1 MLEFLALND
10 FFSPLYEKK
19 PILQGEFEDF
29 KRTFAT
35 YKANLNANAEQNE
48 DALVANALA
57 PFLQGL
63 QFKTS
68 IKAKQEGKSEVDL
81 ILLKNGE
88 ISVLVE
94 AKKPENS
101 KEFFS
106 PQNVNCKALAEC
118 ILYYLRQRN
127 ADGGGG
133 FNYENLGSKSPNS
146 SIKFIII
153 TNFYDFYIF
162 KAREFERLFATNKH
176 FITLYANF
184 TNPNSLFKG
193 NTDEFYKETSK
204 LLNSPEYL
212 KSISQDAHEKP
223 SLKGFHLN
231 LKPIL
236 AQDKADFKSL
246 KPIFKAFHKDFLL
259 DEFNPNDANSLNS
272 AFYEELLYI
281 LGLCEVKES
290 SKLLIKPS
298 SQSANTLYK
307 AILAKL
313 SQDKQDFE
321 RVMSFVVLWLNRIL
335 FLKLIEANLVRF
347 NDDESLKFLNPNK
360 VRNFKALSQ
369 LFFEILAKKPKDR
382 ANSTLDYLPYL
393 NSALFQ
399 KQAIEREILDISALD
414 DSATLPY
421 FAKTQIKDKNA
432 KKKAGSVP
440 LLVYIFE
447 FLDAF
452 DFGSDEKS
460 PELALQKELISSSVL
475 GLVFEKLNGYKEGSF
490 YTPSFITSY
499 MCRTSLEKVILSKFN
514 DKFKWQCE
522 DLKALRERIDR
533 DFSTKVQEFKAVL
546 NSIRICDPAVGSGH
560 FLVSALNEMIA
571 IYHALGL
578 AQRLNPCELAL
589 LSDELVITKPN
600 GEIYAYKKPKIKNDE
615 SHAIQKALFTLKKQI
630 IENNLFGVD
639 INENSCEITKLR
651 LWIELLKNSYYLQK
665 DDEGFDENLN
675 DEIHQMQTLP
685 NIDINIKCGN
695 SLISYFEL
703 NRSLTHY
710 PNIKE
715 RMQKYK
721 SVIKDYKEGFFDDK
735 MRIEK
740 EIKALKESFRTFCFK
755 DKFNKEIKAFTAKC
769 EAYSKKYGNF
779 LAKDDENLSLYI
791 AQSFS
796 FFDLD
801 ESKARLE
808 FSALKKEYES
818 IFNLES
824 KKPFEWRFE
833 FPEVLNENGEFMGF
847 DLVVGNPPYI
857 KEMDNKKLFE
867 NTKNLRTY
875 QGKMDIWYHFV
886 GKGFDLLKNQGILTF
901 IATNNWTT
909 NAGAKNLRN
918 VILKESQIL
927 NLVDFGS
934 YMVFDSASIQT
945 MIIEFKK
952 INSIPKSYTINY
964 FKIETKNPTD
974 KHREAILARQFCEG
988 NLYLTPT
995 ITPSKNIDKPLTFV
1009 NSQQD
1014 EVLNKILC
1022 KGKFQFKAD
1031 EITNGIHP
1039 HYDFINKRIN
1049 AEHNNKFINGEGI
1062 FGLSALEKENLNLN
1076 QIENHLIKPYF
1087 DTHNFARYYANPKN
1101 TLWLIYTDSKFKNP
1115 NSMDKYPN
1123 IKKHLDKFKNVVT
1136 SDNKPYGLHRAR
1148 DEKFFIGQPRI
1159 IALRKCVNRPLFSYV
1174 DFDCYVSATFYIIK
1188 TDRLNSKYLMGI
1200 LNSQLVAFWLKHKGK
1215 MQGNN
1220 YQIDKEP
1227 LLNIPIIEQNSTNQ
1241 NLVNEIINLVD
1252 KILALK
1258 AENSGADTNKLEK
1271 DIDNLIYKLYNLTP
1285 KEIEIIE
1292 KG

>member
-1 MLEFLALND
+1 MLKFLALND

-19 PILQGEFEDF
+19 PILQGEFKDF

-106 PQNVNCKALAEC
+106 LQNVNCKALAEC

-127 ADGGGG
+127 ADGGWG

-212 KSISQDAHEKP
+212 KSISQDSHEKP

-298 SQSANTLYK
+298 SQSANTLYN

-313 SQDKQDFE
+313 PQDKQDFE

-499 MCRTSLEKVILSKFN
+499 MCRVSLEKVILSKFN

-533 DFSTKVQEFKAVL
+533 DFSTKAQEFKAVL
-546 NSIRICDPAVGSGH
+546 NSVRICDPAVGSGH

-796 FFDLD
+796 FFDFD
-801 ESKARLE
+801 ENKARLE

-847 DLVVGNPPYI
+847 DLVVGNPPYVVKKKKDYPQYQWNGDLYTMFFELGFKLAKQNGYLNFITPRFWLVNASCEKMRKYFLNSVNLLSLVETNPFEQAKTENVITEIQICNKQQNFIKHSKEVDKIFSFVDNIDKKDFLVNFKCEIIFNVDKNLLALFDKICKDTILLKSIMQTKRGAEYGKKFI
-857 KEMDNKKLFE
+857 KEFNSGMKILLGEDMRAYNIEWNDTFVDISLKDIQRLLEFF
-867 NTKNLRTY
+867 NTKNLIY
-875 QGKMDIWYHFV
+875 
-886 GKGFDLLKNQGILTF
+886 
-901 IATNNWTT
+901 
-909 NAGAKNLRN
+909 LRR
-918 VILKESQIL
+918 
-927 NLVDFGS
+927 VDKRL
-934 YMVFDSASIQT
+934 SAS
-945 MIIEFKK
+945 MPNEMFA
-952 INSIPKSYTINY
+952 
-964 FKIETKNPTD
+964 FTKN
-974 KHREAILARQFCEG
+974 I
-988 NLYLTPT
+988 Y
-995 ITPSKNIDKPLTFV
+995 
-1009 NSQQD
+1009 
-1014 EVLNKILC
+1014 
-1022 KGKFQFKAD
+1022 
-1031 EITNGIHP
+1031 GIQI
-1039 HYDFINKRIN
+1039 INKKYN
-1049 AEHNNKFINGEGI
+1049 PKFIL
-1062 FGLSALEKENLNLN
+1062 GL
-1076 QIENHLIKPYF
+1076 
-1087 DTHNFARYYANPKN
+1087 
-1101 TLWLIYTDSKFKNP
+1101 
-1115 NSMDKYPN
+1115 
-1123 IKKHLDKFKNVVT
+1123 
-1136 SDNKPYGLHRAR
+1136 
-1148 DEKFFIGQPRI
+1148 
-1159 IALRKCVNRPLFSYV
+1159 
-1174 DFDCYVSATFYIIK
+1174 
-1188 TDRLNSKYLMGI
+1188 LNSK
-1200 LNSQLVAFWLKHKGK
+1200 
-1215 MQGNN
+1215 
-1220 YQIDKEP
+1220 
-1227 LLNIPIIEQNSTNQ
+1227 LLNFYYLKKFTTKKEDIFPEIQTYLYEQLPIPQINSTNQ
-1241 NLVNEIINLVD
+1241 SLVDEIINLVD
-1252 KILALK
+1252 KILGLK
-1258 AENSGADTNKLEK
+1258 AENSSADTSQLEK

>member
-1 MLEFLALND
+1 ML
-10 FFSPLYEKK
+10 
-19 PILQGEFEDF
+19 
-29 KRTFAT
+29 T
-35 YKANLNANAEQNE
+35 
-48 DALVANALA
+48 
-57 PFLQGL
+57 
-63 QFKTS
+63 
-68 IKAKQEGKSEVDL
+68 
-81 ILLKNGE
+81 
-88 ISVLVE
+88 
-94 AKKPENS
+94 
-101 KEFFS
+101 
-106 PQNVNCKALAEC
+106 
-118 ILYYLRQRN
+118 
-127 ADGGGG
+127 GGGG

-212 KSISQDAHEKP
+212 KSISQDSHEKP

-246 KPIFKAFHKDFLL
+246 KPVFKAFHKDFLL

-298 SQSANTLYK
+298 SQSANTLYN

-499 MCRTSLEKVILSKFN
+499 MCRASLEKVVLSKFN

-533 DFSTKVQEFKAVL
+533 DFSTKAQEFKAVL

-571 IYHALGL
+571 IYHTLGL

-665 DDEGFDENLN
+665 DDDGFDENLN

-796 FFDLD
+796 FFDFD

-857 KEMDNKKLFE
+857 DYRKIDEQTKGVLAKNSVIYKDNKEGSIYVYFIERSKEILSKNGSMIFINPISYICQE
-867 NTKNLRTY
+867 AGFGLRNFIDKNLSLNLMLNVSNIKVFDDASTYTCINHFTHKNKEYKTLKFGIAKEKGDLLTINLREIEQCKIENLSLLLNPITTKIFKANYPKLKEFCEIFCGLSKAGFRTSVKFDKKETNRPFLEASDIFRY
-875 QGKMDIWYHFV
+875 KFKQGKF
-886 GKGFDLLKNQGILTF
+886 L
-901 IATNNWTT
+901 
-909 NAGAKNLRN
+909 
-918 VILKESQIL
+918 SQIS
-927 NLVDFGS
+927 F
-934 YMVFDSASIQT
+934 Y
-945 MIIEFKK
+945 
-952 INSIPKSYTINY
+952 Y
-964 FKIETKNPTD
+964 
-974 KHREAILARQFCEG
+974 
-988 NLYLTPT
+988 
-995 ITPSKNIDKPLTFV
+995 
-1009 NSQQD
+1009 SQ
-1014 EVLNKILC
+1014 
-1022 KGKFQFKAD
+1022 
-1031 EITNGIHP
+1031 
-1039 HYDFINKRIN
+1039 
-1049 AEHNNKFINGEGI
+1049 
-1062 FGLSALEKENLNLN
+1062 
-1076 QIENHLIKPYF
+1076 
-1087 DTHNFARYYANPKN
+1087 
-1101 TLWLIYTDSKFKNP
+1101 
-1115 NSMDKYPN
+1115 
-1123 IKKHLDKFKNVVT
+1123 
-1136 SDNKPYGLHRAR
+1136 
-1148 DEKFFIGQPRI
+1148 
-1159 IALRKCVNRPLFSYV
+1159 
-1174 DFDCYVSATFYIIK
+1174 
-1188 TDRLNSKYLMGI
+1188 
-1200 LNSQLVAFWLKHKGK
+1200 
-1215 MQGNN
+1215 
-1220 YQIDKEP
+1220 
-1227 LLNIPIIEQNSTNQ
+1227 
-1241 NLVNEIINLVD
+1241 
-1252 KILALK
+1252 
-1258 AENSGADTNKLEK
+1258 
-1271 DIDNLIYKLYNLTP
+1271 
-1285 KEIEIIE
+1285 
-1292 KG
+1292 

>member
-1 MLEFLALND
+1 M
-10 FFSPLYEKK
+10 
-19 PILQGEFEDF
+19 
-29 KRTFAT
+29 
-35 YKANLNANAEQNE
+35 
-48 DALVANALA
+48 
-57 PFLQGL
+57 
-63 QFKTS
+63 
-68 IKAKQEGKSEVDL
+68 
-81 ILLKNGE
+81 
-88 ISVLVE
+88 
-94 AKKPENS
+94 
-101 KEFFS
+101 
-106 PQNVNCKALAEC
+106 
-118 ILYYLRQRN
+118 
-127 ADGGGG
+127 
-133 FNYENLGSKSPNS
+133 
-146 SIKFIII
+146 
-153 TNFYDFYIF
+153 
-162 KAREFERLFATNKH
+162 
-176 FITLYANF
+176 
-184 TNPNSLFKG
+184 
-193 NTDEFYKETSK
+193 
-204 LLNSPEYL
+204 
-212 KSISQDAHEKP
+212 
-223 SLKGFHLN
+223 
-231 LKPIL
+231 
-236 AQDKADFKSL
+236 
-246 KPIFKAFHKDFLL
+246 L

-298 SQSANTLYK
+298 SQSANTLYN

-313 SQDKQDFE
+313 PQDKQDFE

-665 DDEGFDENLN
+665 DDDGFDENLN

-721 SVIKDYKEGFFDDK
+721 SVIKDYKDGFFDDK

-796 FFDLD
+796 FFDFD

-808 FSALKKEYES
+808 FSALKKEYEN

-867 NTKNLRTY
+867 NIKNLRTY

-945 MIIEFKK
+945 MIMEFKK

-964 FKIETKNPTD
+964 SKIETKNPTD
-974 KHREAILARQFCEG
+974 KHRETILARQSCEG

-1123 IKKHLDKFKNVVT
+1123 IKKHLDKFKNVIT

-1188 TDRLNSKYLMGI
+1188 TDRLNSKYLIGI

-1227 LLNIPIIEQNSTNQ
+1227 LLNIPIVEQNSTNQ
-1241 NLVNEIINLVD
+1241 SLVDEIISLVD

-1258 AENSGADTNKLEK
+1258 AENSSADTSQLEK

-1285 KEIEIIE
+1285 KEIKIIQ
-1292 KG
+1292 GA

>member
-1 MLEFLALND
+1 ML
-10 FFSPLYEKK
+10 
-19 PILQGEFEDF
+19 
-29 KRTFAT
+29 T
-35 YKANLNANAEQNE
+35 
-48 DALVANALA
+48 
-57 PFLQGL
+57 
-63 QFKTS
+63 
-68 IKAKQEGKSEVDL
+68 
-81 ILLKNGE
+81 
-88 ISVLVE
+88 
-94 AKKPENS
+94 
-101 KEFFS
+101 
-106 PQNVNCKALAEC
+106 
-118 ILYYLRQRN
+118 
-127 ADGGGG
+127 GGGG

-223 SLKGFHLN
+223 NLKGFHLN

-298 SQSANTLYK
+298 SQSANTLYN

-313 SQDKQDFE
+313 PQDKQDFE

-499 MCRTSLEKVILSKFN
+499 MCRVSIEKVILSKFN

-522 DLKALRERIDR
+522 DLNALRERIDR
-533 DFSTKVQEFKAVL
+533 DFSTKAQEFKAVL

-571 IYHALGL
+571 IYHTLGL

-735 MRIEK
+735 MHIEK

-796 FFDLD
+796 FFDFD

-857 KEMDNKKLFE
+857 DYRKIDEQTKGVLAKNSVIYKDNKEGSIYVYFIERSKEILSKNGSMIFINPISYICQE
-867 NTKNLRTY
+867 AGFGLRNFIDKNL
-875 QGKMDIWYHFV
+875 
-886 GKGFDLLKNQGILTF
+886 
-901 IATNNWTT
+901 
-909 NAGAKNLRN
+909 
-918 VILKESQIL
+918 SL
-927 NLVDFGS
+927 NLMLNVS
-934 YMVFDSASIQT
+934 NLKVFDSAATYTCINHFTHKNKGCKTLKFGVAKEKYDLSTINLQEIEQCKIENLSLFLNPIT
-945 MIIEFKK
+945 TKIFKANYPKLNEFCEIFCGLSKAGFRTSVEFDKKETNRPFLEASDIFRYEFKQGKFLSQIPFYYSQDK
-952 INSIPKSYTINY
+952 INIFEKKEIIFMARMTNFIRCCVAPSGY
-964 FKIETKNPTD
+964 FGGK
-974 KHREAILARQFCEG
+974 
-988 NLYLTPT
+988 
-995 ITPSKNIDKPLTFV
+995 V
-1009 NSQQD
+1009 N
-1014 EVLNKILC
+1014 VL
-1022 KGKFQFKAD
+1022 
-1031 EITNGIHP
+1031 
-1039 HYDFINKRIN
+1039 YDFKVDKRYIL
-1049 AEHNNKFINGEGI
+1049 
-1062 FGLSALEKENLNLN
+1062 GL
-1076 QIENHLIKPYF
+1076 
-1087 DTHNFARYYANPKN
+1087 
-1101 TLWLIYTDSKFKNP
+1101 
-1115 NSMDKYPN
+1115 
-1123 IKKHLDKFKNVVT
+1123 
-1136 SDNKPYGLHRAR
+1136 
-1148 DEKFFIGQPRI
+1148 
-1159 IALRKCVNRPLFSYV
+1159 
-1174 DFDCYVSATFYIIK
+1174 
-1188 TDRLNSKYLMGI
+1188 LNSKLM
-1200 LNSQLVAFWLKHKGK
+1200 SYFYAQKYFASH
-1215 MQGNN
+1215 MQGGAFGFDTLSVGNLP
-1220 YQIDKEP
+1220 IPKITKE
-1227 LLNIPIIEQNSTNQ
+1227 NQ
-1241 NLVNEIINLVD
+1241 NLADEIINLVD
-1252 KILALK
+1252 KILDFKK
-1258 AENSGADTNKLEK
+1258 ADK
-1271 DIDNLIYKLYNLTP
+1271 DITELESKIDDLVYQLYSLN
-1285 KEIEIIE
+1285 KDEISIINA
-1292 KG
+1292 

>member
-1 MLEFLALND
+1 M
-10 FFSPLYEKK
+10 
-19 PILQGEFEDF
+19 
-29 KRTFAT
+29 
-35 YKANLNANAEQNE
+35 
-48 DALVANALA
+48 
-57 PFLQGL
+57 
-63 QFKTS
+63 
-68 IKAKQEGKSEVDL
+68 
-81 ILLKNGE
+81 
-88 ISVLVE
+88 
-94 AKKPENS
+94 
-101 KEFFS
+101 
-106 PQNVNCKALAEC
+106 
-118 ILYYLRQRN
+118 
-127 ADGGGG
+127 
-133 FNYENLGSKSPNS
+133 
-146 SIKFIII
+146 
-153 TNFYDFYIF
+153 
-162 KAREFERLFATNKH
+162 
-176 FITLYANF
+176 
-184 TNPNSLFKG
+184 
-193 NTDEFYKETSK
+193 
-204 LLNSPEYL
+204 
-212 KSISQDAHEKP
+212 
-223 SLKGFHLN
+223 
-231 LKPIL
+231 
-236 AQDKADFKSL
+236 
-246 KPIFKAFHKDFLL
+246 L

-298 SQSANTLYK
+298 SQSANTLYN
-307 AILAKL
+307 AILTKL
-313 SQDKQDFE
+313 PQDKQDFE

-499 MCRTSLEKVILSKFN
+499 MCRASLEKVVLSKFN

-533 DFSTKVQEFKAVL
+533 DFSTKAQEFKAVL

-665 DDEGFDENLN
+665 DDDGFDENLN

-735 MRIEK
+735 MHIEK

-796 FFDLD
+796 FFDFD

-808 FSALKKEYES
+808 FKALKKEYES

-857 KEMDNKKLFE
+857 DSEYMVKYMTKDREIIKNRFKVAKGNWDIYIPFFE
-867 NTKNLRTY
+867 QGLKIGTEKSLLAFITPDKWIVKPFGLELRKAVFKY
-875 QGKMDIWYHFV
+875 VEIIAR
-886 GKGFDLLKNQGILTF
+886 KGD
-901 IATNNWTT
+901 
-909 NAGAKNLRN
+909 
-918 VILKESQIL
+918 
-927 NLVDFGS
+927 
-934 YMVFDSASIQT
+934 VFDSATIDSIVTVINKNTQQKN
-945 MIIEFKK
+945 IEFYLNDKK
-952 INSIPKSYTINY
+952 IN
-964 FKIETKNPTD
+964 F
-974 KHREAILARQFCEG
+974 
-988 NLYLTPT
+988 
-995 ITPSKNIDKPLTFV
+995 IDKKLIEISKDFSLDCFYN
-1009 NSQQD
+1009 NSSIID
-1014 EVLNKILC
+1014 ILRKDKISLNSFALC
-1022 KGKFQFKAD
+1022 VSACATADAYKLKPYIKELEKVTKDTLYIINTGTIGKYVSK
-1031 EITNGIHP
+1031 
-1039 HYDFINKRIN
+1039 
-1049 AEHNNKFINGEGI
+1049 
-1062 FGLSALEKENLNLN
+1062 FGLKSMKYLK
-1076 QIENHLIKPYF
+1076 
-1087 DTHNFARYYANPKN
+1087 DTY
-1101 TLWLIYTDSKFKNP
+1101 
-1115 NSMDKYPN
+1115 
-1123 IKKHLDKFKNVVT
+1123 
-1136 SDNKPYGLHRAR
+1136 NKPYCTKQDFNSHLGKKYNEVALSKKIIIKGLTLLDACL
-1148 DEKFFIGQPRI
+1148 DLKGDIIPAKSTIVVIDDDNTKLKFLSAI
-1159 IALRKCVNRPLFSYV
+1159 INSKLAF
-1174 DFDCYVSATFYIIK
+1174 FYIKELYSSNSYCGGINFTRDMIGSLPIPK
-1188 TDRLNSKYLMGI
+1188 INSK
-1200 LNSQLVAFWLKHKGK
+1200 
-1215 MQGNN
+1215 
-1220 YQIDKEP
+1220 
-1227 LLNIPIIEQNSTNQ
+1227 NQ
-1241 NLVNEIINLVD
+1241 NLVDEIINLVNQ
-1252 KILALK
+1252 ILALK
-1258 AENSGADTNKLEK
+1258 AENSSADISKLEK

>member
-1 MLEFLALND
+1 MLM
-10 FFSPLYEKK
+10 
-19 PILQGEFEDF
+19 
-29 KRTFAT
+29 
-35 YKANLNANAEQNE
+35 
-48 DALVANALA
+48 
-57 PFLQGL
+57 
-63 QFKTS
+63 
-68 IKAKQEGKSEVDL
+68 
-81 ILLKNGE
+81 
-88 ISVLVE
+88 
-94 AKKPENS
+94 
-101 KEFFS
+101 
-106 PQNVNCKALAEC
+106 
-118 ILYYLRQRN
+118 
-127 ADGGGG
+127 GGGG

-176 FITLYANF
+176 FITLYTNF

-204 LLNSPEYL
+204 LLNSTEYL

-298 SQSANTLYK
+298 SQSANTLYN

-499 MCRTSLEKVILSKFN
+499 MCRASLEKVVLSKFN

-533 DFSTKVQEFKAVL
+533 DFSTKAQEFKAVL

-665 DDEGFDENLN
+665 DDDGFDENLN

-796 FFDLD
+796 FFDFD

-808 FSALKKEYES
+808 FNALKKEYES

-857 KEMDNKKLFE
+857 DSEYMVKYMTKDREIIKNRFE
-867 NTKNLRTY
+867 VAKGNWDIYIPFFEQGLKIGTEKSLLAFITPDKWIVKPFGLELRKAVFKY
-875 QGKMDIWYHFV
+875 VEIV
-886 GKGFDLLKNQGILTF
+886 ARKGD
-901 IATNNWTT
+901 
-909 NAGAKNLRN
+909 
-918 VILKESQIL
+918 
-927 NLVDFGS
+927 
-934 YMVFDSASIQT
+934 VFDSATIDSIVTVINKNTQQKN
-945 MIIEFKK
+945 IEFYLNDKK
-952 INSIPKSYTINY
+952 IN
-964 FKIETKNPTD
+964 F
-974 KHREAILARQFCEG
+974 
-988 NLYLTPT
+988 
-995 ITPSKNIDKPLTFV
+995 IDKKLIEISKDFSLDCFYN
-1009 NSQQD
+1009 NSSIID
-1014 EVLNKILC
+1014 ILRKDKISLNSFALC
-1022 KGKFQFKAD
+1022 VSACATADAYKLKPYIKELEKVTKDTLYIINTGTIGKYVSK
-1031 EITNGIHP
+1031 
-1039 HYDFINKRIN
+1039 
-1049 AEHNNKFINGEGI
+1049 
-1062 FGLSALEKENLNLN
+1062 FGLKSMKYLK
-1076 QIENHLIKPYF
+1076 
-1087 DTHNFARYYANPKN
+1087 DTY
-1101 TLWLIYTDSKFKNP
+1101 
-1115 NSMDKYPN
+1115 
-1123 IKKHLDKFKNVVT
+1123 
-1136 SDNKPYGLHRAR
+1136 NKPYCTKQDFNSHLGKKYNEVALSKKIIIKGLTLLDACL
-1148 DEKFFIGQPRI
+1148 DLKGDIIPAKSTIVVIDDDNTKLKFLSAI
-1159 IALRKCVNRPLFSYV
+1159 INSKLAF
-1174 DFDCYVSATFYIIK
+1174 FYIKELYSSNSYCGGINFTRDMIGSLPIPK
-1188 TDRLNSKYLMGI
+1188 INSK
-1200 LNSQLVAFWLKHKGK
+1200 
-1215 MQGNN
+1215 
-1220 YQIDKEP
+1220 
-1227 LLNIPIIEQNSTNQ
+1227 NQ
-1241 NLVNEIINLVD
+1241 NLVDEIINLVNQ
-1252 KILALK
+1252 ILALK
-1258 AENSGADTNKLEK
+1258 AENSSADISKLEK

-1285 KEIEIIE
+1285 KEIEIIQ
-1292 KG
+1292 GA

>member
-1 MLEFLALND
+1 M
-10 FFSPLYEKK
+10 
-19 PILQGEFEDF
+19 
-29 KRTFAT
+29 
-35 YKANLNANAEQNE
+35 
-48 DALVANALA
+48 
-57 PFLQGL
+57 
-63 QFKTS
+63 
-68 IKAKQEGKSEVDL
+68 
-81 ILLKNGE
+81 
-88 ISVLVE
+88 
-94 AKKPENS
+94 
-101 KEFFS
+101 
-106 PQNVNCKALAEC
+106 
-118 ILYYLRQRN
+118 
-127 ADGGGG
+127 
-133 FNYENLGSKSPNS
+133 
-146 SIKFIII
+146 
-153 TNFYDFYIF
+153 
-162 KAREFERLFATNKH
+162 
-176 FITLYANF
+176 
-184 TNPNSLFKG
+184 
-193 NTDEFYKETSK
+193 
-204 LLNSPEYL
+204 
-212 KSISQDAHEKP
+212 
-223 SLKGFHLN
+223 
-231 LKPIL
+231 
-236 AQDKADFKSL
+236 
-246 KPIFKAFHKDFLL
+246 L

-298 SQSANTLYK
+298 SQSANTLYN

-313 SQDKQDFE
+313 PQDKQDFE

-499 MCRTSLEKVILSKFN
+499 MCRASLEKVILSKFN

-533 DFSTKVQEFKAVL
+533 DFSTKAQEFKAVL

-796 FFDLD
+796 FFDFD

-857 KEMDNKKLFE
+857 RQEEIKELKPSLAKAYEIYSGTSDIYTYFFELGFKVLEKGGILSFITSNKFARAGYGANLREFLLNKTTLLEFVDLNGLKVFENATVDTSTVSFIKNKASKTHKLNYASPSEKDLSTLTYTQIPQSKLSKEAFIFGDDALFE
-867 NTKNLRTY
+867 LKS
-875 QGKMDIWYHFV
+875 KIESV
-886 GKGFDLLKNQGILTF
+886 GTP
-901 IATNNWTT
+901 
-909 NAGAKNLRN
+909 
-918 VILKESQIL
+918 LKEWDIAIYRGVL
-927 NLVDFGS
+927 TGYNEAF
-934 YMVFDSASIQT
+934 
-945 MIIEFKK
+945 IID
-952 INSIPKSYTINY
+952 TA
-964 FKIETKNPTD
+964 TK
-974 KHREAILARQFCEG
+974 EA
-988 NLYLTPT
+988 
-995 ITPSKNIDKPLTFV
+995 
-1009 NSQQD
+1009 
-1014 EVLNKILC
+1014 VLNSC
-1022 KGKFQFKAD
+1022 WD
-1031 EITNGIHP
+1031 ESERERTA
-1039 HYDFINKRIN
+1039 K
-1049 AEHNNKFINGEGI
+1049 
-1062 FGLSALEKENLNLN
+1062 
-1076 QIENHLIKPYF
+1076 LIKPILRGR
-1087 DTHNFARYYANPKN
+1087 DIKRYSYEWAG
-1101 TLWLIYTDSKFKNP
+1101 LWLISTFPALKLNIDDYPALK
-1115 NSMDKYPN
+1115 KYLENFMPRIAQSGEKGCRKKTSNKWFETQDN
-1123 IKKHLDKFKNVVT
+1123 IAYYEDFEKEKIVYSEIVREPQFYLDEDKFYAEATSFVLTGKNL
-1136 SDNKPYGLHRAR
+1136 KYL
-1148 DEKFFIGQPRI
+1148 
-1159 IALRKCVNRPLFSYV
+1159 IAL
-1174 DFDCYVSATFYIIK
+1174 
-1188 TDRLNSKYLMGI
+1188 LNSKFISFVFKTFYAGGGLGEEGYRYKKKFLEHLPVPKI
-1200 LNSQLVAFWLKHKGK
+1200 T
-1215 MQGNN
+1215 
-1220 YQIDKEP
+1220 KE
-1227 LLNIPIIEQNSTNQ
+1227 NQ
-1241 NLVNEIINLVD
+1241 NLADELVKLVNQ
-1252 KILALK
+1252 ILALK
-1258 AENSGADTNKLEK
+1258 AQNSSADTSKIEK

-1285 KEIEIIE
+1285 KEIEIVGN
-1292 KG
+1292 K

>member
-1 MLEFLALND
+1 ML
-10 FFSPLYEKK
+10 
-19 PILQGEFEDF
+19 
-29 KRTFAT
+29 T
-35 YKANLNANAEQNE
+35 
-48 DALVANALA
+48 
-57 PFLQGL
+57 
-63 QFKTS
+63 
-68 IKAKQEGKSEVDL
+68 
-81 ILLKNGE
+81 
-88 ISVLVE
+88 
-94 AKKPENS
+94 
-101 KEFFS
+101 
-106 PQNVNCKALAEC
+106 
-118 ILYYLRQRN
+118 
-127 ADGGGG
+127 GGGG

-298 SQSANTLYK
+298 SQSANTLYN

-313 SQDKQDFE
+313 PQDKQDFE

-399 KQAIEREILDISALD
+399 KQAIEREMLDISALD
-414 DSATLPY
+414 DNATLPY

-432 KKKAGSVP
+432 KKKVGSVP

-499 MCRTSLEKVILSKFN
+499 MCCASLEKVVLSKFN

-533 DFSTKVQEFKAVL
+533 DFSTKAQEFKAVL

-665 DDEGFDENLN
+665 DDDGFDENLN

-796 FFDLD
+796 FFDFD

-824 KKPFEWRFE
+824 NKPFEWRFE

-857 KEMDNKKLFE
+857 DSEYMVKYMTKDREIIKNRFKVAKGNWDIYIPFFE
-867 NTKNLRTY
+867 QGLKIGTEKSLLAFITPDKWIVKPFGLELRKAVFKY
-875 QGKMDIWYHFV
+875 VEIIAR
-886 GKGFDLLKNQGILTF
+886 KGD
-901 IATNNWTT
+901 
-909 NAGAKNLRN
+909 
-918 VILKESQIL
+918 
-927 NLVDFGS
+927 
-934 YMVFDSASIQT
+934 VFDSATIDSIVTVINKNTQQKN
-945 MIIEFKK
+945 IEFYLNDKK
-952 INSIPKSYTINY
+952 IN
-964 FKIETKNPTD
+964 F
-974 KHREAILARQFCEG
+974 
-988 NLYLTPT
+988 
-995 ITPSKNIDKPLTFV
+995 IDKKLIEISKDFSLDCFYN
-1009 NSQQD
+1009 NSSIID
-1014 EVLNKILC
+1014 ILRKDKISLNSFALC
-1022 KGKFQFKAD
+1022 VSACATADAYKLKPYIKELEKVTKDTLYIINTGTIGKYVSK
-1031 EITNGIHP
+1031 
-1039 HYDFINKRIN
+1039 
-1049 AEHNNKFINGEGI
+1049 
-1062 FGLSALEKENLNLN
+1062 FGLKSMKYLK
-1076 QIENHLIKPYF
+1076 
-1087 DTHNFARYYANPKN
+1087 DTY
-1101 TLWLIYTDSKFKNP
+1101 
-1115 NSMDKYPN
+1115 
-1123 IKKHLDKFKNVVT
+1123 
-1136 SDNKPYGLHRAR
+1136 NKPYCTKQDFNSHLGKKYNEVALSKKIIIKGLTLLDACL
-1148 DEKFFIGQPRI
+1148 DLKGDIIPAKSTIVVIDDDNTKLKFLSAI
-1159 IALRKCVNRPLFSYV
+1159 INSKLAF
-1174 DFDCYVSATFYIIK
+1174 FYIKELYSSNSYCGGINFTRDMIGSLPIPK
-1188 TDRLNSKYLMGI
+1188 INSK
-1200 LNSQLVAFWLKHKGK
+1200 
-1215 MQGNN
+1215 
-1220 YQIDKEP
+1220 
-1227 LLNIPIIEQNSTNQ
+1227 NQ
-1241 NLVNEIINLVD
+1241 NLVDEIINLVNQ
-1252 KILALK
+1252 ILALK
-1258 AENSGADTNKLEK
+1258 AENSSADISKLEK

>member
-1 MLEFLALND
+1 M
-10 FFSPLYEKK
+10 
-19 PILQGEFEDF
+19 
-29 KRTFAT
+29 
-35 YKANLNANAEQNE
+35 
-48 DALVANALA
+48 
-57 PFLQGL
+57 
-63 QFKTS
+63 
-68 IKAKQEGKSEVDL
+68 
-81 ILLKNGE
+81 
-88 ISVLVE
+88 
-94 AKKPENS
+94 
-101 KEFFS
+101 
-106 PQNVNCKALAEC
+106 
-118 ILYYLRQRN
+118 
-127 ADGGGG
+127 
-133 FNYENLGSKSPNS
+133 
-146 SIKFIII
+146 
-153 TNFYDFYIF
+153 
-162 KAREFERLFATNKH
+162 
-176 FITLYANF
+176 
-184 TNPNSLFKG
+184 
-193 NTDEFYKETSK
+193 
-204 LLNSPEYL
+204 
-212 KSISQDAHEKP
+212 
-223 SLKGFHLN
+223 
-231 LKPIL
+231 
-236 AQDKADFKSL
+236 
-246 KPIFKAFHKDFLL
+246 L

-298 SQSANTLYK
+298 SQSANTLYN

-347 NDDESLKFLNPNK
+347 NDNESLKFLNPNK

-432 KKKAGSVP
+432 KKKVGSVP

-499 MCRTSLEKVILSKFN
+499 MCRVSLEKVILSKFN

-533 DFSTKVQEFKAVL
+533 DFSAKAQEFKAVL

-571 IYHALGL
+571 IYHTLGL

-675 DEIHQMQTLP
+675 DEIHQMQTLL

-801 ESKARLE
+801 ENKARLE

-847 DLVVGNPPYI
+847 DLVVGNPPYMQVPKNVYSTKTFPYSEGKDTGKQNTYKVFI
-857 KEMDNKKLFE
+857 EQGYNLAKNRGEIWLIVQTSLLCDIGSKYTRELLLDKTNINSFIIFPEKIKLFT
-867 NTKNLRTY
+867 NVT
-875 QGKMDIWYHFV
+875 QGVVIV
-886 GKGFDLLKNQGILTF
+886 GFNKSNP
-901 IATNNWTT
+901 ANNH
-909 NAGAKNLRN
+909 
-918 VILKESQIL
+918 S
-927 NLVDFGS
+927 
-934 YMVFDSASIQT
+934 
-945 MIIEFKK
+945 
-952 INSIPKSYTINY
+952 
-964 FKIETKNPTD
+964 FKI
-974 KHREAILARQFCEG
+974 
-988 NLYLTPT
+988 
-995 ITPSKNIDKPLTFV
+995 S
-1009 NSQQD
+1009 
-1014 EVLNKILC
+1014 
-1022 KGKFQFKAD
+1022 
-1031 EITNGIHP
+1031 
-1039 HYDFINKRIN
+1039 
-1049 AEHNNKFINGEGI
+1049 
-1062 FGLSALEKENLNLN
+1062 
-1076 QIENHLIKPYF
+1076 IENNTQTLE
-1087 DTHNFARYYANPKN
+1087 NPMFES
-1101 TLWLIYTDSKFKNP
+1101 IIQA
-1115 NSMDKYPN
+1115 N
-1123 IKKHLDKFKNVVT
+1123 IKKFYPNNFEFPLIKKGDMNILNKLKSVKSTLKEFITDSLQGNINTIHLARIKSENSTGIYLMKGENIQRYGFVGNFMNCIESDEILKFLDKN
-1136 SDNKPYGLHRAR
+1136 SQSN
-1148 DEKFFIGQPRI
+1148 I
-1159 IALRKCVNRPLFSYV
+1159 IAMQGIHNIDAKFRIHCTLLESKNTNKFVFLDSTKMLFVECKEIAKYL
-1174 DFDCYVSATFYIIK
+1174 IGL
-1188 TDRLNSKYLMGI
+1188 LNSRLLNWLFKKTSTNNNINIYELQSLPIPKPNSKNQKLVDEIVNSVNQI
-1200 LNSQLVAFWLKHKGK
+1200 LEIKEENSQT
-1215 MQGNN
+1215 
-1220 YQIDKEP
+1220 D
-1227 LLNIPIIEQNSTNQ
+1227 TT
-1241 NLVNEIINLVD
+1241 
-1252 KILALK
+1252 KI
-1258 AENSGADTNKLEK
+1258 EK
-1271 DIDNLIYKLYNLTP
+1271 DINNLIYKLYNLDAN
-1285 KEIEIIE
+1285 EIKIIE
-1292 KG
+1292 RA

>member
-1 MLEFLALND
+1 ML
-10 FFSPLYEKK
+10 
-19 PILQGEFEDF
+19 
-29 KRTFAT
+29 T
-35 YKANLNANAEQNE
+35 
-48 DALVANALA
+48 
-57 PFLQGL
+57 
-63 QFKTS
+63 
-68 IKAKQEGKSEVDL
+68 
-81 ILLKNGE
+81 
-88 ISVLVE
+88 
-94 AKKPENS
+94 
-101 KEFFS
+101 
-106 PQNVNCKALAEC
+106 
-118 ILYYLRQRN
+118 
-127 ADGGGG
+127 GGGG

-193 NTDEFYKETSK
+193 STDEFYKETSK

-212 KSISQDAHEKP
+212 KSISQDAYEKP

-259 DEFNPNDANSLNS
+259 DEFNPNDTNSLNS

-298 SQSANTLYK
+298 SQSANTLYN

-313 SQDKQDFE
+313 PQDKQDFE

-414 DSATLPY
+414 DNATLPY

-499 MCRTSLEKVILSKFN
+499 MCRASLEKVILSKFN

-533 DFSTKVQEFKAVL
+533 DFSTKAQEFKAVL

-715 RMQKYK
+715 RMRKYK

-801 ESKARLE
+801 ENKARLE

-818 IFNLES
+818 IFNLEF

-857 KEMDNKKLFE
+857 DYRKIDEQTKGILVKNSAIYKDSKEGSIYVYFIERSKEILSKNGSMIFINPISYICQEAGFGLRNFID
-867 NTKNLRTY
+867 KNL
-875 QGKMDIWYHFV
+875 
-886 GKGFDLLKNQGILTF
+886 
-901 IATNNWTT
+901 
-909 NAGAKNLRN
+909 
-918 VILKESQIL
+918 SL
-927 NLVDFGS
+927 NLMLNVS
-934 YMVFDSASIQT
+934 NLKVFDSAATYTCINHFTHKHKECKTLKFGVAKEKCDLSTINLQE
-945 MIIEFKK
+945 IEQCKIENLSLLLNPITTKIFKANYPKLNEFCEIFCGLSKAGFRTSVEFDKKETNRPFLEASDIFRYKFKQGKFLSQISFYYSQDK
-952 INSIPKSYTINY
+952 INIFEKKEIIFMARMTNFIRCCVAPSGY
-964 FKIETKNPTD
+964 FGGK
-974 KHREAILARQFCEG
+974 
-988 NLYLTPT
+988 
-995 ITPSKNIDKPLTFV
+995 V
-1009 NSQQD
+1009 N
-1014 EVLNKILC
+1014 VL
-1022 KGKFQFKAD
+1022 
-1031 EITNGIHP
+1031 
-1039 HYDFINKRIN
+1039 YDFKVDKRYIL
-1049 AEHNNKFINGEGI
+1049 
-1062 FGLSALEKENLNLN
+1062 GL
-1076 QIENHLIKPYF
+1076 
-1087 DTHNFARYYANPKN
+1087 
-1101 TLWLIYTDSKFKNP
+1101 
-1115 NSMDKYPN
+1115 
-1123 IKKHLDKFKNVVT
+1123 
-1136 SDNKPYGLHRAR
+1136 
-1148 DEKFFIGQPRI
+1148 
-1159 IALRKCVNRPLFSYV
+1159 
-1174 DFDCYVSATFYIIK
+1174 
-1188 TDRLNSKYLMGI
+1188 LNSKLM
-1200 LNSQLVAFWLKHKGK
+1200 SYFYAQKYFASH
-1215 MQGNN
+1215 MQGGAFGFDTLSVGNLP
-1220 YQIDKEP
+1220 IPKITKE
-1227 LLNIPIIEQNSTNQ
+1227 NQ

-1252 KILALK
+1252 KILAFKK
-1258 AENSGADTNKLEK
+1258 ADK
-1271 DIDNLIYKLYNLTP
+1271 DITELEGKIDDLVYRLYSLNKDEILIINA
-1285 KEIEIIE
+1285 
-1292 KG
+1292 

>member
-1 MLEFLALND
+1 MLKFLALND

-127 ADGGGG
+127 ANGVGGG
-133 FNYENLGSKSPNS
+133 FNYENLGSKRPNS

-204 LLNSPEYL
+204 ILNSPEYL

-298 SQSANTLYK
+298 SQSANTLYN

-347 NDDESLKFLNPNK
+347 NDDESLKFLNPNR

-382 ANSTLDYLPYL
+382 VNSTLDYLPYL

-421 FAKTQIKDKNA
+421 FTKTQIKDKNA
-432 KKKAGSVP
+432 KKKVGSVP

-499 MCRTSLEKVILSKFN
+499 MCRASLEKVVLSKFN

-533 DFSTKVQEFKAVL
+533 DFSTKAQEFKAVL

-796 FFDLD
+796 FFDFD
-801 ESKARLE
+801 ENKARLE

-847 DLVVGNPPYI
+847 DLVVGNPPYVLILKEHKDYI
-857 KEMDNKKLFE
+857 KYKQSYKTASGGKINLYNLFFE
-867 NTKNLRTY
+867 NSLKLIKRNGFLSFITPNTYLSGTDTKNLREILLNETSIY
-875 QGKMDIWYHFV
+875 EIIEYTEKQKVFDKVTQAVATIFLTNQKLSNHQIKLTTSKQGEQICLQDDLRKRNLLLAISPLILKIEQQKARLKDCFDIFQGEVNLTTKKQFFSLEKGENRLLMWRGDNV
-886 GKGFDLLKNQGILTF
+886 GKYYPQSQPKEWCDKTASNLDCKKARIVMQQVSNQSQKFRTKAF
-901 IATNNWTT
+901 ISSEN
-909 NAGAKNLRN
+909 
-918 VILKESQIL
+918 
-927 NLVDFGS
+927 
-934 YMVFDSASIQT
+934 
-945 MIIEFKK
+945 
-952 INSIPKSYTINY
+952 
-964 FKIETKNPTD
+964 
-974 KHREAILARQFCEG
+974 
-988 NLYLTPT
+988 
-995 ITPSKNIDKPLTFV
+995 
-1009 NSQQD
+1009 
-1014 EVLNKILC
+1014 
-1022 KGKFQFKAD
+1022 
-1031 EITNGIHP
+1031 
-1039 HYDFINKRIN
+1039 FIC
-1049 AEHNNKFINGEGI
+1049 G
-1062 FGLSALEKENLNLN
+1062 
-1076 QIENHLIKPYF
+1076 
-1087 DTHNFARYYANPKN
+1087 
-1101 TLWLIYTDSKFKNP
+1101 
-1115 NSMDKYPN
+1115 
-1123 IKKHLDKFKNVVT
+1123 
-1136 SDNKPYGLHRAR
+1136 
-1148 DEKFFIGQPRI
+1148 
-1159 IALRKCVNRPLFSYV
+1159 
-1174 DFDCYVSATFYIIK
+1174 
-1188 TDRLNSKYLMGI
+1188 
-1200 LNSQLVAFWLKHKGK
+1200 
-1215 MQGNN
+1215 
-1220 YQIDKEP
+1220 
-1227 LLNIPIIEQNSTNQ
+1227 NSTNYLISKHNE
-1241 NLVNEIINLVD
+1241 NLLFYLGLINSRIFNFYVNYFSFTNHITV
-1252 KILALK
+1252 
-1258 AENSGADTNKLEK
+1258 SGLEK
-1271 DIDNLIYKLYNLTP
+1271 VPIPTINSKNQS
-1285 KEIEIIE
+1285 
-1292 KG
+1292 

>member
-1 MLEFLALND
+1 M
-10 FFSPLYEKK
+10 
-19 PILQGEFEDF
+19 
-29 KRTFAT
+29 
-35 YKANLNANAEQNE
+35 
-48 DALVANALA
+48 
-57 PFLQGL
+57 
-63 QFKTS
+63 
-68 IKAKQEGKSEVDL
+68 
-81 ILLKNGE
+81 
-88 ISVLVE
+88 
-94 AKKPENS
+94 
-101 KEFFS
+101 
-106 PQNVNCKALAEC
+106 
-118 ILYYLRQRN
+118 
-127 ADGGGG
+127 
-133 FNYENLGSKSPNS
+133 
-146 SIKFIII
+146 
-153 TNFYDFYIF
+153 
-162 KAREFERLFATNKH
+162 
-176 FITLYANF
+176 
-184 TNPNSLFKG
+184 
-193 NTDEFYKETSK
+193 
-204 LLNSPEYL
+204 
-212 KSISQDAHEKP
+212 
-223 SLKGFHLN
+223 
-231 LKPIL
+231 
-236 AQDKADFKSL
+236 
-246 KPIFKAFHKDFLL
+246 L

-298 SQSANTLYK
+298 SQSANTLYN

-499 MCRTSLEKVILSKFN
+499 MCRASLEKVILSKFN

-533 DFSTKVQEFKAVL
+533 DFSTKAQEFKAVL

-571 IYHALGL
+571 IYHTLGL

-589 LSDELVITKPN
+589 LGDELVITKPN

-824 KKPFEWRFE
+824 NKPFEWRFE

-857 KEMDNKKLFE
+857 DYRKIDEQTKGILAKNSAIYKDNKEGSIYVYFIERSKEILSKNGSMIFINPISYICQE
-867 NTKNLRTY
+867 AGFGLRNFIDKNL
-875 QGKMDIWYHFV
+875 
-886 GKGFDLLKNQGILTF
+886 
-901 IATNNWTT
+901 
-909 NAGAKNLRN
+909 
-918 VILKESQIL
+918 SL
-927 NLVDFGS
+927 NLMLNVS
-934 YMVFDSASIQT
+934 NLKVFDSAATYTCINHFTHKNKEYKTLKFGVAKEKGDLSTINLQEIEQCKIENLSLLLNPIT
-945 MIIEFKK
+945 TKIFKANYPKLNEFCEIFCGLSKAGFRASVKFDKKETNRPFLEASDIFRYEFKQGKFLSQIPFYYSQDK
-952 INSIPKSYTINY
+952 INIFENKEIIFMARMTNFIRCCVAPSGY
-964 FKIETKNPTD
+964 FGGK
-974 KHREAILARQFCEG
+974 
-988 NLYLTPT
+988 
-995 ITPSKNIDKPLTFV
+995 V
-1009 NSQQD
+1009 N
-1014 EVLNKILC
+1014 VL
-1022 KGKFQFKAD
+1022 
-1031 EITNGIHP
+1031 
-1039 HYDFINKRIN
+1039 YDFKVDKRYIL
-1049 AEHNNKFINGEGI
+1049 
-1062 FGLSALEKENLNLN
+1062 GL
-1076 QIENHLIKPYF
+1076 
-1087 DTHNFARYYANPKN
+1087 
-1101 TLWLIYTDSKFKNP
+1101 
-1115 NSMDKYPN
+1115 
-1123 IKKHLDKFKNVVT
+1123 
-1136 SDNKPYGLHRAR
+1136 
-1148 DEKFFIGQPRI
+1148 
-1159 IALRKCVNRPLFSYV
+1159 
-1174 DFDCYVSATFYIIK
+1174 
-1188 TDRLNSKYLMGI
+1188 LNSKLM
-1200 LNSQLVAFWLKHKGK
+1200 SYFYAQKYFASH
-1215 MQGNN
+1215 MQGGAFGFDTLSVGNL
-1220 YQIDKEP
+1220 P
-1227 LLNIPIIEQNSTNQ
+1227 IPKPNSLNQ
-1241 NLVNEIINLVD
+1241 NLADEIINLVD
-1252 KILALK
+1252 KILDFKK
-1258 AENSGADTNKLEK
+1258 ANK
-1271 DIDNLIYKLYNLTP
+1271 DITELESKIDDLVYQLYSLN
-1285 KEIEIIE
+1285 KDEISIINA
-1292 KG
+1292 

>member
-1 MLEFLALND
+1 MLKFLALND

-94 AKKPENS
+94 AKKPKNS

-127 ADGGGG
+127 ANGVGWG

-176 FITLYANF
+176 FITLYTNF

-204 LLNSPEYL
+204 ILNSPEYL

-236 AQDKADFKSL
+236 TQDKADFKSL

-298 SQSANTLYK
+298 SQSANTLYN

-321 RVMSFVVLWLNRIL
+321 RIMSFVVLWLNRIL

-499 MCRTSLEKVILSKFN
+499 MCRASLEKVVLSKFN
-514 DKFKWQCE
+514 NKFKWQCE

-533 DFSTKVQEFKAVL
+533 DFSTKAQEFKAVL
-546 NSIRICDPAVGSGH
+546 NSIHICDPAVGSGH

-665 DDEGFDENLN
+665 DDDGFDENLN

-857 KEMDNKKLFE
+857 DSEYMVKYMTKDREIIKNRFKVAKGNWDIYIPFFE
-867 NTKNLRTY
+867 QGLKIGTEKSLLAFITPDKWIVKPFGLELRKAVFKY
-875 QGKMDIWYHFV
+875 VEIV
-886 GKGFDLLKNQGILTF
+886 ARKGD
-901 IATNNWTT
+901 
-909 NAGAKNLRN
+909 
-918 VILKESQIL
+918 
-927 NLVDFGS
+927 
-934 YMVFDSASIQT
+934 VFDSATIDSIVTVINKNTQQKN
-945 MIIEFKK
+945 IEFYLNDKK
-952 INSIPKSYTINY
+952 IN
-964 FKIETKNPTD
+964 F
-974 KHREAILARQFCEG
+974 
-988 NLYLTPT
+988 
-995 ITPSKNIDKPLTFV
+995 IDKKLIEISKDFSLDCFYN
-1009 NSQQD
+1009 NSSIID
-1014 EVLNKILC
+1014 ILRKDKISLNSFALC
-1022 KGKFQFKAD
+1022 VSACATADAYKLKPYIKELEKVTKDTLYIINTGTIGKYVSK
-1031 EITNGIHP
+1031 
-1039 HYDFINKRIN
+1039 
-1049 AEHNNKFINGEGI
+1049 
-1062 FGLSALEKENLNLN
+1062 FGLKSMKYLK
-1076 QIENHLIKPYF
+1076 
-1087 DTHNFARYYANPKN
+1087 DTY
-1101 TLWLIYTDSKFKNP
+1101 
-1115 NSMDKYPN
+1115 
-1123 IKKHLDKFKNVVT
+1123 
-1136 SDNKPYGLHRAR
+1136 NKPYCTKQDFNSHLGKKYNEVALSKKIIIKGLTLLDACL
-1148 DEKFFIGQPRI
+1148 DLKGDIIPAKSTIVVIDDDNTKLKFLSAI
-1159 IALRKCVNRPLFSYV
+1159 INSKLAF
-1174 DFDCYVSATFYIIK
+1174 FYIKELYSSNSYCGGINFTRDMIGSLPIPK
-1188 TDRLNSKYLMGI
+1188 INSK
-1200 LNSQLVAFWLKHKGK
+1200 
-1215 MQGNN
+1215 
-1220 YQIDKEP
+1220 
-1227 LLNIPIIEQNSTNQ
+1227 NQ
-1241 NLVNEIINLVD
+1241 NLVDEIINLVNQ
-1252 KILALK
+1252 ILALK
-1258 AENSGADTNKLEK
+1258 TENSSADISKLEK

-1292 KG
+1292 RR

>member
-19 PILQGEFEDF
+19 PVLQGEFEDF

-298 SQSANTLYK
+298 SQSANTLYN

-801 ESKARLE
+801 ENKARLE

-857 KEMDNKKLFE
+857 DSEYMVKYMTKDREIIKNRFKVAKGNWDIYIPFFE
-867 NTKNLRTY
+867 QGLKIGTEKSLLAFITPDKWIVKPFGLELRKAVFKY
-875 QGKMDIWYHFV
+875 VEIV
-886 GKGFDLLKNQGILTF
+886 ARKGD
-901 IATNNWTT
+901 
-909 NAGAKNLRN
+909 
-918 VILKESQIL
+918 
-927 NLVDFGS
+927 
-934 YMVFDSASIQT
+934 VFDSATIDSIVTVINKNTQQKN
-945 MIIEFKK
+945 IEFYLNDKK
-952 INSIPKSYTINY
+952 IN
-964 FKIETKNPTD
+964 F
-974 KHREAILARQFCEG
+974 
-988 NLYLTPT
+988 
-995 ITPSKNIDKPLTFV
+995 IDKKLIEISKDFSLDCFYN
-1009 NSQQD
+1009 NSSIID
-1014 EVLNKILC
+1014 ILRKDKISLNSFALC
-1022 KGKFQFKAD
+1022 VSACATADAYKLKPYIKELEKVTKDTLYIINTGTIGKYVSK
-1031 EITNGIHP
+1031 
-1039 HYDFINKRIN
+1039 
-1049 AEHNNKFINGEGI
+1049 
-1062 FGLSALEKENLNLN
+1062 FGLKSMKYLK
-1076 QIENHLIKPYF
+1076 
-1087 DTHNFARYYANPKN
+1087 DTY
-1101 TLWLIYTDSKFKNP
+1101 
-1115 NSMDKYPN
+1115 
-1123 IKKHLDKFKNVVT
+1123 
-1136 SDNKPYGLHRAR
+1136 NKPYCTKQDFNSHLGKKYNEVALSKKIIIKGLTLLDACL
-1148 DEKFFIGQPRI
+1148 DLKGDIIPAKSTIVVIDDDNTKLKFLSAI
-1159 IALRKCVNRPLFSYV
+1159 INSKLAF
-1174 DFDCYVSATFYIIK
+1174 FYIKELYSSNSYCGGINFTRDMIGSLPIPK
-1188 TDRLNSKYLMGI
+1188 INSK
-1200 LNSQLVAFWLKHKGK
+1200 
-1215 MQGNN
+1215 
-1220 YQIDKEP
+1220 
-1227 LLNIPIIEQNSTNQ
+1227 NQ
-1241 NLVNEIINLVD
+1241 NLVDEIINLVNQ
-1252 KILALK
+1252 ILALK
-1258 AENSGADTNKLEK
+1258 TENSSADISKLEK

-1292 KG
+1292 RR

>member
-1 MLEFLALND
+1 MLM
-10 FFSPLYEKK
+10 
-19 PILQGEFEDF
+19 
-29 KRTFAT
+29 
-35 YKANLNANAEQNE
+35 
-48 DALVANALA
+48 
-57 PFLQGL
+57 
-63 QFKTS
+63 
-68 IKAKQEGKSEVDL
+68 
-81 ILLKNGE
+81 
-88 ISVLVE
+88 
-94 AKKPENS
+94 
-101 KEFFS
+101 
-106 PQNVNCKALAEC
+106 
-118 ILYYLRQRN
+118 
-127 ADGGGG
+127 GGGG

-176 FITLYANF
+176 FITLYTNF

-204 LLNSPEYL
+204 ILNSPEYL

-246 KPIFKAFHKDFLL
+246 KPIFKAFHKDFLF

-298 SQSANTLYK
+298 SQSANTLYN

-313 SQDKQDFE
+313 PQDKQDFE

-499 MCRTSLEKVILSKFN
+499 MCRVSLEKVILSKFN

-533 DFSTKVQEFKAVL
+533 DFSTKAQEFKAVL
-546 NSIRICDPAVGSGH
+546 NSICICDPAVGSGH

-796 FFDLD
+796 FFDFD

-824 KKPFEWRFE
+824 NKPFEWRFE

-857 KEMDNKKLFE
+857 DYRKIDEQTKGILAKNSAIYKDSKEGSIYVYFIERSKEILSKNGSMIFINPISYICQEAGFGLRNFID
-867 NTKNLRTY
+867 KNL
-875 QGKMDIWYHFV
+875 
-886 GKGFDLLKNQGILTF
+886 
-901 IATNNWTT
+901 
-909 NAGAKNLRN
+909 
-918 VILKESQIL
+918 SL
-927 NLVDFGS
+927 NLMLNVS
-934 YMVFDSASIQT
+934 NLKVFDSAATYTCINHFTHKNKGCKTLKFGVAKEKGDLSTINLQEIEQCKIENLSLLLNPIT
-945 MIIEFKK
+945 TKIFKANYPKLNEFCEIFCGLSKAGFRTSVEFDKKETNRPFLEASDIFRYEFK
-952 INSIPKSYTINY
+952 
-964 FKIETKNPTD
+964 
-974 KHREAILARQFCEG
+974 Q
-988 NLYLTPT
+988 
-995 ITPSKNIDKPLTFV
+995 
-1009 NSQQD
+1009 
-1014 EVLNKILC
+1014 
-1022 KGKFQFKAD
+1022 GKFLSQIPFYYSQDKIDIFKNK
-1031 EITNGIHP
+1031 EIIFMARMTNFIRCCVAPSGYFGGKVNVL
-1039 HYDFINKRIN
+1039 YDFKVDKKYIL
-1049 AEHNNKFINGEGI
+1049 
-1062 FGLSALEKENLNLN
+1062 GL
-1076 QIENHLIKPYF
+1076 
-1087 DTHNFARYYANPKN
+1087 
-1101 TLWLIYTDSKFKNP
+1101 
-1115 NSMDKYPN
+1115 
-1123 IKKHLDKFKNVVT
+1123 
-1136 SDNKPYGLHRAR
+1136 
-1148 DEKFFIGQPRI
+1148 
-1159 IALRKCVNRPLFSYV
+1159 
-1174 DFDCYVSATFYIIK
+1174 
-1188 TDRLNSKYLMGI
+1188 LNSKLM
-1200 LNSQLVAFWLKHKGK
+1200 SYFYAQKYFASH
-1215 MQGNN
+1215 MQGGAFGFDTLSVG
-1220 YQIDKEP
+1220 QLPIPKITKE
-1227 LLNIPIIEQNSTNQ
+1227 NQ

-1258 AENSGADTNKLEK
+1258 AKNSTADTSQLEK

-1292 KG
+1292 RR

>member
-1 MLEFLALND
+1 MLKFLALND

-19 PILQGEFEDF
+19 PILQGEFENF
-29 KRTFAT
+29 KHTFAT

-81 ILLKNGE
+81 ILLKNDE

-212 KSISQDAHEKP
+212 KSISQDSHEKP

-246 KPIFKAFHKDFLL
+246 KPVFKAFHKDFLL

-298 SQSANTLYK
+298 SQSANTLYN

-313 SQDKQDFE
+313 PQDKQGFE

-369 LFFEILAKKPKDR
+369 LFFEILAKKPKGR

-399 KQAIEREILDISALD
+399 KQAIEREMLDISALD
-414 DSATLPY
+414 DNATLPY

-432 KKKAGSVP
+432 KKKVGSVP

-499 MCRTSLEKVILSKFN
+499 MCRASLEKVILSKFN

-533 DFSTKVQEFKAVL
+533 DFSTKAQEFKAVL

-695 SLISYFEL
+695 SLISYFEI

-740 EIKALKESFRTFCFK
+740 EIKALKENFRTFCFK

-796 FFDLD
+796 FFDFD
-801 ESKARLE
+801 ENKARLE

-857 KEMDNKKLFE
+857 DYRKIDEQTKGILAKNSAIYKDSKEGSIYVYFIERSKEILSKNGSMIFINPISYICQEAGFGLRNFID
-867 NTKNLRTY
+867 KNL
-875 QGKMDIWYHFV
+875 
-886 GKGFDLLKNQGILTF
+886 
-901 IATNNWTT
+901 
-909 NAGAKNLRN
+909 
-918 VILKESQIL
+918 SL
-927 NLVDFGS
+927 NLMLNVS
-934 YMVFDSASIQT
+934 NLKVFDSAATYTCINHFTHKNKECKTLKFGVAKEKGDLSTINLQEIEQCKIENLSLLLNPIT
-945 MIIEFKK
+945 TKIFKANYPKLNEFCEIFCGLSKAGFRTGVEFDKKETNRPFLEASDIFRYEFKQGKFLSQIPFYYSQDK
-952 INSIPKSYTINY
+952 INIFEKKEIIFMARMTNFIRCCVAPSGYFGGKVNVLYDFKVDKRYILGLLNSKLMSYFYAQKYFASHMQGGAFGFDTLSVGNLSIPKI
-964 FKIETKNPTD
+964 TK
-974 KHREAILARQFCEG
+974 E
-988 NLYLTPT
+988 
-995 ITPSKNIDKPLTFV
+995 
-1009 NSQQD
+1009 
-1014 EVLNKILC
+1014 
-1022 KGKFQFKAD
+1022 
-1031 EITNGIHP
+1031 
-1039 HYDFINKRIN
+1039 
-1049 AEHNNKFINGEGI
+1049 
-1062 FGLSALEKENLNLN
+1062 
-1076 QIENHLIKPYF
+1076 
-1087 DTHNFARYYANPKN
+1087 
-1101 TLWLIYTDSKFKNP
+1101 
-1115 NSMDKYPN
+1115 
-1123 IKKHLDKFKNVVT
+1123 
-1136 SDNKPYGLHRAR
+1136 
-1148 DEKFFIGQPRI
+1148 
-1159 IALRKCVNRPLFSYV
+1159 
-1174 DFDCYVSATFYIIK
+1174 
-1188 TDRLNSKYLMGI
+1188 
-1200 LNSQLVAFWLKHKGK
+1200 
-1215 MQGNN
+1215 
-1220 YQIDKEP
+1220 
-1227 LLNIPIIEQNSTNQ
+1227 NQ
-1241 NLVNEIINLVD
+1241 NLADEIINLVD
-1252 KILALK
+1252 KILDFKK
-1258 AENSGADTNKLEK
+1258 ADK
-1271 DIDNLIYKLYNLTP
+1271 DITELESKIDDLVYRLYSLN
-1285 KEIEIIE
+1285 KDEISIINA
-1292 KG
+1292 

>member
-1 MLEFLALND
+1 M
-10 FFSPLYEKK
+10 
-19 PILQGEFEDF
+19 
-29 KRTFAT
+29 
-35 YKANLNANAEQNE
+35 
-48 DALVANALA
+48 
-57 PFLQGL
+57 
-63 QFKTS
+63 
-68 IKAKQEGKSEVDL
+68 
-81 ILLKNGE
+81 
-88 ISVLVE
+88 
-94 AKKPENS
+94 
-101 KEFFS
+101 
-106 PQNVNCKALAEC
+106 
-118 ILYYLRQRN
+118 
-127 ADGGGG
+127 
-133 FNYENLGSKSPNS
+133 
-146 SIKFIII
+146 
-153 TNFYDFYIF
+153 
-162 KAREFERLFATNKH
+162 
-176 FITLYANF
+176 
-184 TNPNSLFKG
+184 
-193 NTDEFYKETSK
+193 
-204 LLNSPEYL
+204 
-212 KSISQDAHEKP
+212 
-223 SLKGFHLN
+223 
-231 LKPIL
+231 
-236 AQDKADFKSL
+236 
-246 KPIFKAFHKDFLL
+246 L

-298 SQSANTLYK
+298 SQSANTLYN

-313 SQDKQDFE
+313 PQDKQDFE

-347 NDDESLKFLNPNK
+347 NNDESLKFLNPNK

-369 LFFEILAKKPKDR
+369 LFFEILAKKPKNR

-432 KKKAGSVP
+432 KKKVGSVP

-499 MCRTSLEKVILSKFN
+499 MCRVSLEKVILSKFN

-533 DFSTKVQEFKAVL
+533 DFSTKAQEFKAVL
-546 NSIRICDPAVGSGH
+546 NSVRICDPAVGSGH

-578 AQRLNPCELAL
+578 AQRLNPCELTL

-710 PNIKE
+710 PNIRE

-796 FFDLD
+796 FFDFD

-818 IFNLES
+818 IFNLEN

-847 DLVVGNPPYI
+847 DLVVGNPPYVLILKEHKDYI
-857 KEMDNKKLFE
+857 KYKQSYKTASGGKINLYNLFFE
-867 NTKNLRTY
+867 NSLKLIKRNGFLSFITPNTYLSGTDTKNLREILLNETSIY
-875 QGKMDIWYHFV
+875 EIIEYTEKQKVFDKVTQAVATIFLTNQKLSNHQIKLTTSKQGEQICLQDDLRKRNLLLAISPLILKIEQQKARLKDCFDIFQGEVNLTTKKQFFSLEKGENRLLMWRGDNV
-886 GKGFDLLKNQGILTF
+886 GKYYPQSQPKEWCDKTASNLDCKKARIVMQQVSNQSQKFRTKAF
-901 IATNNWTT
+901 ISSEN
-909 NAGAKNLRN
+909 
-918 VILKESQIL
+918 
-927 NLVDFGS
+927 
-934 YMVFDSASIQT
+934 
-945 MIIEFKK
+945 
-952 INSIPKSYTINY
+952 
-964 FKIETKNPTD
+964 
-974 KHREAILARQFCEG
+974 
-988 NLYLTPT
+988 
-995 ITPSKNIDKPLTFV
+995 
-1009 NSQQD
+1009 
-1014 EVLNKILC
+1014 
-1022 KGKFQFKAD
+1022 
-1031 EITNGIHP
+1031 
-1039 HYDFINKRIN
+1039 FIC
-1049 AEHNNKFINGEGI
+1049 G
-1062 FGLSALEKENLNLN
+1062 
-1076 QIENHLIKPYF
+1076 
-1087 DTHNFARYYANPKN
+1087 
-1101 TLWLIYTDSKFKNP
+1101 
-1115 NSMDKYPN
+1115 
-1123 IKKHLDKFKNVVT
+1123 
-1136 SDNKPYGLHRAR
+1136 
-1148 DEKFFIGQPRI
+1148 
-1159 IALRKCVNRPLFSYV
+1159 
-1174 DFDCYVSATFYIIK
+1174 
-1188 TDRLNSKYLMGI
+1188 
-1200 LNSQLVAFWLKHKGK
+1200 
-1215 MQGNN
+1215 
-1220 YQIDKEP
+1220 
-1227 LLNIPIIEQNSTNQ
+1227 NSTNYLISKHNE
-1241 NLVNEIINLVD
+1241 NLLFYLGLINSQVFNFYFNYFSFTNHLTVSELEKVPIPTINSKNQSLVDKIINLVD

-1258 AENSGADTNKLEK
+1258 AENSSADTNKLEK
-1271 DIDNLIYKLYNLTP
+1271 DIDNLIYKLYNLNP
-1285 KEIEIIE
+1285 NDIKIIE
-1292 KG
+1292 RV

>member
-1 MLEFLALND
+1 MLM
-10 FFSPLYEKK
+10 
-19 PILQGEFEDF
+19 
-29 KRTFAT
+29 
-35 YKANLNANAEQNE
+35 
-48 DALVANALA
+48 
-57 PFLQGL
+57 
-63 QFKTS
+63 
-68 IKAKQEGKSEVDL
+68 
-81 ILLKNGE
+81 
-88 ISVLVE
+88 
-94 AKKPENS
+94 
-101 KEFFS
+101 
-106 PQNVNCKALAEC
+106 
-118 ILYYLRQRN
+118 
-127 ADGGGG
+127 GGGG

-176 FITLYANF
+176 FITLYTNF

-298 SQSANTLYK
+298 SQSANTLYN

-432 KKKAGSVP
+432 KKKVGSVP

-499 MCRTSLEKVILSKFN
+499 MCRASLEKVVLSKFN

-533 DFSTKVQEFKAVL
+533 DFSTKAQEFKAVL

-796 FFDLD
+796 FFDFD

-824 KKPFEWRFE
+824 NKPFEWRFE
-833 FPEVLNENGEFMGF
+833 FPEVLDYEGNFKGF
-847 DLVVGNPPYI
+847 DLIIGNPPYI
-857 KEMDNKKLFE
+857 DYRKIDEQTKGVLAKNSAIYKDNKEGSIYVYFIERSKEILSKNGSMIFINPISYICQE
-867 NTKNLRTY
+867 AGFGLRNFIDKNLSLNLMLNVSNIKVFDDASTYTCINHFTHKNKEYKTLKFGIAKEKGDLLTINLREIEQCKIENLSLLLNPITTKIFKANYPKLKEFCEIFCGLSKAGFRTSVKFDKKETNRPFLEASDIFRY
-875 QGKMDIWYHFV
+875 KFKQGKF
-886 GKGFDLLKNQGILTF
+886 L
-901 IATNNWTT
+901 
-909 NAGAKNLRN
+909 
-918 VILKESQIL
+918 SQISFYYSR
-927 NLVDFGS
+927 D
-934 YMVFDSASIQT
+934 
-945 MIIEFKK
+945 K
-952 INSIPKSYTINY
+952 INIFEKKEIIFMARMTNFIRCCVAPSGY
-964 FKIETKNPTD
+964 FGGK
-974 KHREAILARQFCEG
+974 
-988 NLYLTPT
+988 
-995 ITPSKNIDKPLTFV
+995 V
-1009 NSQQD
+1009 N
-1014 EVLNKILC
+1014 VL
-1022 KGKFQFKAD
+1022 
-1031 EITNGIHP
+1031 
-1039 HYDFINKRIN
+1039 YDFKVDKRYIL
-1049 AEHNNKFINGEGI
+1049 
-1062 FGLSALEKENLNLN
+1062 GL
-1076 QIENHLIKPYF
+1076 
-1087 DTHNFARYYANPKN
+1087 
-1101 TLWLIYTDSKFKNP
+1101 
-1115 NSMDKYPN
+1115 
-1123 IKKHLDKFKNVVT
+1123 
-1136 SDNKPYGLHRAR
+1136 
-1148 DEKFFIGQPRI
+1148 
-1159 IALRKCVNRPLFSYV
+1159 
-1174 DFDCYVSATFYIIK
+1174 
-1188 TDRLNSKYLMGI
+1188 LNSKLM
-1200 LNSQLVAFWLKHKGK
+1200 SYFYAQKYFASH
-1215 MQGNN
+1215 MQGGAFGFDTLSVGN
-1220 YQIDKEP
+1220 
-1227 LLNIPIIEQNSTNQ
+1227 LPIQKPNSANQ
-1241 NLVNEIINLVD
+1241 SLVDEIINLVD

-1258 AENSGADTNKLEK
+1258 AENSSADTSQLEC
-1271 DIDNLIYKLYNLTP
+1271 DIDNLVFKLYDLNETDIS
-1285 KEIEIIE
+1285 KI
-1292 KG
+1292 KF

>member
-29 KRTFAT
+29 KHTFAT

-176 FITLYANF
+176 FITLYTNF

-298 SQSANTLYK
+298 SQSANTLYN

-347 NDDESLKFLNPNK
+347 NDNESLKFLNPNK

-460 PELALQKELISSSVL
+460 PELALQKELVSSSVL

-499 MCRTSLEKVILSKFN
+499 MCRASLEKVVLSKFN

-533 DFSTKVQEFKAVL
+533 DFSTKAQEFKAVL

-665 DDEGFDENLN
+665 DDDGFDENLN

-796 FFDLD
+796 FFDFD
-801 ESKARLE
+801 ENKARLE
-808 FSALKKEYES
+808 FSTLKKEYES

-847 DLVVGNPPYI
+847 DLVVGNPPYMQVPKNVYSAKTFPYSEGKDTGKQNTYKVFI
-857 KEMDNKKLFE
+857 EQGYNLAKDRGEIWLIVQTSLLCDIGSKYTRELLLDKTNINSFIIFPEKIKLFT
-867 NTKNLRTY
+867 NVT
-875 QGKMDIWYHFV
+875 QGVVIV
-886 GKGFDLLKNQGILTF
+886 GFNKSNP
-901 IATNNWTT
+901 ANNH
-909 NAGAKNLRN
+909 
-918 VILKESQIL
+918 S
-927 NLVDFGS
+927 
-934 YMVFDSASIQT
+934 
-945 MIIEFKK
+945 
-952 INSIPKSYTINY
+952 
-964 FKIETKNPTD
+964 FKI
-974 KHREAILARQFCEG
+974 
-988 NLYLTPT
+988 
-995 ITPSKNIDKPLTFV
+995 S
-1009 NSQQD
+1009 
-1014 EVLNKILC
+1014 
-1022 KGKFQFKAD
+1022 
-1031 EITNGIHP
+1031 
-1039 HYDFINKRIN
+1039 
-1049 AEHNNKFINGEGI
+1049 
-1062 FGLSALEKENLNLN
+1062 
-1076 QIENHLIKPYF
+1076 IENNTQTLE
-1087 DTHNFARYYANPKN
+1087 NPMFES
-1101 TLWLIYTDSKFKNP
+1101 IIQA
-1115 NSMDKYPN
+1115 N
-1123 IKKHLDKFKNVVT
+1123 IKKFYPNNFEFPLIKKGDMNILNKLKSVKSTLKEFITDSLQGNINTIHLARIKSENSTGIYLMKGENIQRYGFVGNFMNCIESDEILKFLDKN
-1136 SDNKPYGLHRAR
+1136 SQSN
-1148 DEKFFIGQPRI
+1148 I
-1159 IALRKCVNRPLFSYV
+1159 IAMQGIHNIDAKFRIHCTLLECKNTNKFVFLHSTKMLFVECKEIAKYL
-1174 DFDCYVSATFYIIK
+1174 IGL
-1188 TDRLNSKYLMGI
+1188 LNSRLLNWLFKKTSTNNNINIYELQSLPIPKPNSKNQKLVDEIVNSVNQI
-1200 LNSQLVAFWLKHKGK
+1200 LEIKKENSQT
-1215 MQGNN
+1215 
-1220 YQIDKEP
+1220 D
-1227 LLNIPIIEQNSTNQ
+1227 TT
-1241 NLVNEIINLVD
+1241 
-1252 KILALK
+1252 KI
-1258 AENSGADTNKLEK
+1258 EK

-1292 KG
+1292 RR

>member
-1 MLEFLALND
+1 ML
-10 FFSPLYEKK
+10 
-19 PILQGEFEDF
+19 
-29 KRTFAT
+29 T
-35 YKANLNANAEQNE
+35 
-48 DALVANALA
+48 
-57 PFLQGL
+57 
-63 QFKTS
+63 
-68 IKAKQEGKSEVDL
+68 
-81 ILLKNGE
+81 
-88 ISVLVE
+88 
-94 AKKPENS
+94 
-101 KEFFS
+101 
-106 PQNVNCKALAEC
+106 
-118 ILYYLRQRN
+118 
-127 ADGGGG
+127 GGGG

-298 SQSANTLYK
+298 SQSANTLYN

-313 SQDKQDFE
+313 PQDKQDFE

-499 MCRTSLEKVILSKFN
+499 MCRASLEKVVLSKFN

-533 DFSTKVQEFKAVL
+533 DFSTKAQEFKGVL

-571 IYHALGL
+571 IYHTLGL

-630 IENNLFGVD
+630 IENNIFGVD

-715 RMQKYK
+715 RMRKYK

-796 FFDLD
+796 FFDFD

-847 DLVVGNPPYI
+847 DLVVGNPPYVIKKKKDYPQYQWNGDLYTMFFELGFKLAKQNGYLNFITPRFWLVNASCEKMRKYFLNSVNLLSLVETNPFEQAKTENVITEIQICNKQQNFIKHSKEVNKIFSFVDNIDKKDFLVNSKCEIIFNVDKNLLALFDKICKDTILLKSIMQTKRGAEYGKQFI
-857 KEMDNKKLFE
+857 KEFNSGMKILLGEDMRAYNIEWNDTFVDISLKDIQRLLEFF
-867 NTKNLRTY
+867 NTKNLIY
-875 QGKMDIWYHFV
+875 
-886 GKGFDLLKNQGILTF
+886 
-901 IATNNWTT
+901 
-909 NAGAKNLRN
+909 LRR
-918 VILKESQIL
+918 
-927 NLVDFGS
+927 VDKRL
-934 YMVFDSASIQT
+934 SAS
-945 MIIEFKK
+945 MSNEMFA
-952 INSIPKSYTINY
+952 
-964 FKIETKNPTD
+964 FTKN
-974 KHREAILARQFCEG
+974 I
-988 NLYLTPT
+988 Y
-995 ITPSKNIDKPLTFV
+995 
-1009 NSQQD
+1009 
-1014 EVLNKILC
+1014 
-1022 KGKFQFKAD
+1022 
-1031 EITNGIHP
+1031 GIQI
-1039 HYDFINKRIN
+1039 INKKYN
-1049 AEHNNKFINGEGI
+1049 PKFIL
-1062 FGLSALEKENLNLN
+1062 GL
-1076 QIENHLIKPYF
+1076 
-1087 DTHNFARYYANPKN
+1087 
-1101 TLWLIYTDSKFKNP
+1101 
-1115 NSMDKYPN
+1115 
-1123 IKKHLDKFKNVVT
+1123 
-1136 SDNKPYGLHRAR
+1136 
-1148 DEKFFIGQPRI
+1148 
-1159 IALRKCVNRPLFSYV
+1159 
-1174 DFDCYVSATFYIIK
+1174 
-1188 TDRLNSKYLMGI
+1188 LNSK
-1200 LNSQLVAFWLKHKGK
+1200 
-1215 MQGNN
+1215 
-1220 YQIDKEP
+1220 
-1227 LLNIPIIEQNSTNQ
+1227 LLNFYYLKKFTTKKEDIFPEIQTYLYEQLPIPQINSTNQ

-1252 KILALK
+1252 KILDFKK
-1258 AENSGADTNKLEK
+1258 ADK
-1271 DIDNLIYKLYNLTP
+1271 DITELESKIDDLVYQLYSLN
-1285 KEIEIIE
+1285 KDEISIINA
-1292 KG
+1292 

>member
-1 MLEFLALND
+1 MLKFLALND

-19 PILQGEFEDF
+19 PILQDEFENF

-127 ADGGGG
+127 ADGEG

-162 KAREFERLFATNKH
+162 KAREFERLFATNKY

-193 NTDEFYKETSK
+193 NTDEFYKETRK

-298 SQSANTLYK
+298 SQSANTLYN

-313 SQDKQDFE
+313 PQDKQGFE

-499 MCRTSLEKVILSKFN
+499 MCRASLEKVILSKFN

-533 DFSTKVQEFKAVL
+533 DFSTKAQEFKAVL

-571 IYHALGL
+571 IYHTLGL

-721 SVIKDYKEGFFDDK
+721 SVIKDYKDGFFDDK

-796 FFDLD
+796 FFDFD

-847 DLVVGNPPYI
+847 DLVVGNPPYMQVPKNVYSAKTFPYSEGKDTGKQNTYKVFI
-857 KEMDNKKLFE
+857 EQGYNLAKDRGEIWLIVQTSLLCDIGSKYTRELLLDKTNINSFIIFPEKIKLFT
-867 NTKNLRTY
+867 NVT
-875 QGKMDIWYHFV
+875 QGVVIV
-886 GKGFDLLKNQGILTF
+886 GFNKSNP
-901 IATNNWTT
+901 ANNH
-909 NAGAKNLRN
+909 
-918 VILKESQIL
+918 S
-927 NLVDFGS
+927 
-934 YMVFDSASIQT
+934 
-945 MIIEFKK
+945 
-952 INSIPKSYTINY
+952 
-964 FKIETKNPTD
+964 FKI
-974 KHREAILARQFCEG
+974 
-988 NLYLTPT
+988 
-995 ITPSKNIDKPLTFV
+995 S
-1009 NSQQD
+1009 
-1014 EVLNKILC
+1014 
-1022 KGKFQFKAD
+1022 
-1031 EITNGIHP
+1031 
-1039 HYDFINKRIN
+1039 
-1049 AEHNNKFINGEGI
+1049 
-1062 FGLSALEKENLNLN
+1062 
-1076 QIENHLIKPYF
+1076 IENNTQTLE
-1087 DTHNFARYYANPKN
+1087 NPMFES
-1101 TLWLIYTDSKFKNP
+1101 IIQA
-1115 NSMDKYPN
+1115 N
-1123 IKKHLDKFKNVVT
+1123 IKKFYPNNFEFPLIKKGDMNILNKLKSVKSTLKEFITDSLQGNINTIHLARIKSENSTGIYLMKGENIQRYGFVGNFMNCIESDEILKFLDKN
-1136 SDNKPYGLHRAR
+1136 SQSN
-1148 DEKFFIGQPRI
+1148 I
-1159 IALRKCVNRPLFSYV
+1159 IAMQGIHNIDAKFRIHCTLLESKNTNKFVFLDSTKMLFVECKEIAKYL
-1174 DFDCYVSATFYIIK
+1174 IGL
-1188 TDRLNSKYLMGI
+1188 LNSRLLNWLFKKTSTNNNINIYELQSLPIPKPNSKNQKLVDEIVNSVNQI
-1200 LNSQLVAFWLKHKGK
+1200 LEIKKENSQT
-1215 MQGNN
+1215 
-1220 YQIDKEP
+1220 D
-1227 LLNIPIIEQNSTNQ
+1227 TT
-1241 NLVNEIINLVD
+1241 
-1252 KILALK
+1252 KI
-1258 AENSGADTNKLEK
+1258 EK

-1292 KG
+1292 RR

>member
-1 MLEFLALND
+1 ML
-10 FFSPLYEKK
+10 
-19 PILQGEFEDF
+19 
-29 KRTFAT
+29 T
-35 YKANLNANAEQNE
+35 
-48 DALVANALA
+48 
-57 PFLQGL
+57 
-63 QFKTS
+63 
-68 IKAKQEGKSEVDL
+68 
-81 ILLKNGE
+81 
-88 ISVLVE
+88 
-94 AKKPENS
+94 
-101 KEFFS
+101 
-106 PQNVNCKALAEC
+106 
-118 ILYYLRQRN
+118 
-127 ADGGGG
+127 GGGG

-193 NTDEFYKETSK
+193 STDEFYKETSK

-298 SQSANTLYK
+298 SQSANTLYN

-313 SQDKQDFE
+313 PQDKQDFE

-432 KKKAGSVP
+432 KKKVGSVP

-499 MCRTSLEKVILSKFN
+499 MCRASLEKVILSKFN

-533 DFSTKVQEFKAVL
+533 DFSTKAQEFKAVL

-571 IYHALGL
+571 IYHTLGL

-779 LAKDDENLSLYI
+779 LAKDDEDLSLYI

-796 FFDLD
+796 FFDFD
-801 ESKARLE
+801 ENKARLE

-847 DLVVGNPPYI
+847 DLVVGNPPYVVKKKKDYPQYQWNGDLYTMFFELGFKLAKQNGYLNFITPRFWLVNASCEKMRKYFLNSVNLLSLVETNPFEQAKTENVITEIQICNKQQNFIKHSKEVNKVFSFVDNIDKKDFLVNSKCEIIFNVDKNLLALFDKICKDIILLKSIMQTKRGAEYGKKFI
-857 KEMDNKKLFE
+857 KEFNSGMKILLGEDMRAYNIEWNDTFVDISLKDIQRLLEFF
-867 NTKNLRTY
+867 NTKNLIY
-875 QGKMDIWYHFV
+875 
-886 GKGFDLLKNQGILTF
+886 
-901 IATNNWTT
+901 
-909 NAGAKNLRN
+909 LRR
-918 VILKESQIL
+918 
-927 NLVDFGS
+927 VDKRL
-934 YMVFDSASIQT
+934 SAS
-945 MIIEFKK
+945 MSNEMFA
-952 INSIPKSYTINY
+952 
-964 FKIETKNPTD
+964 FTKN
-974 KHREAILARQFCEG
+974 IYGIQ
-988 NLYLTPT
+988 
-995 ITPSKNIDKPLTFV
+995 
-1009 NSQQD
+1009 
-1014 EVLNKILC
+1014 
-1022 KGKFQFKAD
+1022 
-1031 EITNGIHP
+1031 ITNKKYNP
-1039 HYDFINKRIN
+1039 
-1049 AEHNNKFINGEGI
+1049 KFIL
-1062 FGLSALEKENLNLN
+1062 GL
-1076 QIENHLIKPYF
+1076 
-1087 DTHNFARYYANPKN
+1087 
-1101 TLWLIYTDSKFKNP
+1101 
-1115 NSMDKYPN
+1115 
-1123 IKKHLDKFKNVVT
+1123 
-1136 SDNKPYGLHRAR
+1136 
-1148 DEKFFIGQPRI
+1148 
-1159 IALRKCVNRPLFSYV
+1159 
-1174 DFDCYVSATFYIIK
+1174 
-1188 TDRLNSKYLMGI
+1188 LNSK
-1200 LNSQLVAFWLKHKGK
+1200 
-1215 MQGNN
+1215 
-1220 YQIDKEP
+1220 
-1227 LLNIPIIEQNSTNQ
+1227 LLNFYYLKKFTTKKEDIFPEIQTYLYEQLPIPQINSTNQ
-1241 NLVNEIINLVD
+1241 SLVDEIINLVD

-1258 AENSGADTNKLEK
+1258 AENSSTDTSKLEK

-1292 KG
+1292 RR

>member
-1 MLEFLALND
+1 M
-10 FFSPLYEKK
+10 
-19 PILQGEFEDF
+19 
-29 KRTFAT
+29 
-35 YKANLNANAEQNE
+35 
-48 DALVANALA
+48 
-57 PFLQGL
+57 
-63 QFKTS
+63 
-68 IKAKQEGKSEVDL
+68 
-81 ILLKNGE
+81 
-88 ISVLVE
+88 
-94 AKKPENS
+94 
-101 KEFFS
+101 
-106 PQNVNCKALAEC
+106 
-118 ILYYLRQRN
+118 
-127 ADGGGG
+127 
-133 FNYENLGSKSPNS
+133 
-146 SIKFIII
+146 
-153 TNFYDFYIF
+153 
-162 KAREFERLFATNKH
+162 
-176 FITLYANF
+176 
-184 TNPNSLFKG
+184 
-193 NTDEFYKETSK
+193 
-204 LLNSPEYL
+204 
-212 KSISQDAHEKP
+212 
-223 SLKGFHLN
+223 
-231 LKPIL
+231 
-236 AQDKADFKSL
+236 
-246 KPIFKAFHKDFLL
+246 L

-298 SQSANTLYK
+298 SQSANTLYN

-347 NDDESLKFLNPNK
+347 NDNESLKFLNPNK

-421 FAKTQIKDKNA
+421 FTKTQIKDKNA

-499 MCRTSLEKVILSKFN
+499 MCRASLEKVVLSKFN

-533 DFSTKVQEFKAVL
+533 DFSTKAQEFKAVL

-578 AQRLNPCELAL
+578 AQRLNPCELTL

-665 DDEGFDENLN
+665 DDDGFDENLN

-796 FFDLD
+796 FFDFD
-801 ESKARLE
+801 ENKARLE

-857 KEMDNKKLFE
+857 RQEEIKELKPSLVKAYEIYSGTSDIYTYFFELGFKVLNKGGILSFITSNKFARAGYGANLREFLLNKTTLLEFVDLNGLKVFENAVVDTSIVSFIKDKASKTHKLNYANPSEKDLSTLTYTQIPQSKLSKEAFIFGDDALFE
-867 NTKNLRTY
+867 LKS
-875 QGKMDIWYHFV
+875 KIESV
-886 GKGFDLLKNQGILTF
+886 GTP
-901 IATNNWTT
+901 
-909 NAGAKNLRN
+909 
-918 VILKESQIL
+918 LKEWDI
-927 NLVDFGS
+927 
-934 YMVFDSASIQT
+934 A
-945 MIIEFKK
+945 
-952 INSIPKSYTINY
+952 INY
-964 FKIETKNPTD
+964 GIKTGYNEAFIIDTQTK
-974 KHREAILARQFCEG
+974 EAILRACE
-988 NLYLTPT
+988 
-995 ITPSKNIDKPLTFV
+995 
-1009 NSQQD
+1009 D
-1014 EVLNKILC
+1014 ESERERTAK
-1022 KGKFQFKAD
+1022 
-1031 EITNGIHP
+1031 
-1039 HYDFINKRIN
+1039 
-1049 AEHNNKFINGEGI
+1049 
-1062 FGLSALEKENLNLN
+1062 
-1076 QIENHLIKPYF
+1076 LIKPILRGR
-1087 DTHNFARYYANPKN
+1087 DIKRYSYEWAN
-1101 TLWLIYTDSKFKNP
+1101 LWLIGTFPALKLNIDDYPALKKYLENFMPRIAQSGEKGCRKKTSNKWFETQDNIAYYEDFEKEKIV
-1115 NSMDKYPN
+1115 YPN
-1123 IKKHLDKFKNVVT
+1123 MNKEFIASYDTQRFYTNQKCFIITSKNENLT
-1136 SDNKPYGLHRAR
+1136 YLT
-1148 DEKFFIGQPRI
+1148 
-1159 IALRKCVNRPLFSYV
+1159 AL
-1174 DFDCYVSATFYIIK
+1174 
-1188 TDRLNSKYLMGI
+1188 LNSK
-1200 LNSQLVAFWLKHKGK
+1200 LNFWYFKQIGATLGANGYEMSKIFVEKLPIPKITNENENLTDELV
-1215 MQGNN
+1215 
-1220 YQIDKEP
+1220 
-1227 LLNIPIIEQNSTNQ
+1227 
-1241 NLVNEIINLVD
+1241 NLVNQ
-1252 KILALK
+1252 ILALK
-1258 AENSGADTNKLEK
+1258 AENSSADTSQLEK
-1271 DIDNLIYKLYNLTP
+1271 DIDNLIYKLYNLSP
-1285 KEIEIIE
+1285 NDIKIIE
-1292 KG
+1292 RV

>member
-1 MLEFLALND
+1 ML
-10 FFSPLYEKK
+10 
-19 PILQGEFEDF
+19 
-29 KRTFAT
+29 T
-35 YKANLNANAEQNE
+35 
-48 DALVANALA
+48 
-57 PFLQGL
+57 
-63 QFKTS
+63 
-68 IKAKQEGKSEVDL
+68 
-81 ILLKNGE
+81 
-88 ISVLVE
+88 
-94 AKKPENS
+94 
-101 KEFFS
+101 
-106 PQNVNCKALAEC
+106 
-118 ILYYLRQRN
+118 
-127 ADGGGG
+127 GGGG

-212 KSISQDAHEKP
+212 KSIAQDTQEKP

-298 SQSANTLYK
+298 SQSANTLYN

-313 SQDKQDFE
+313 PQDKQDFE
-321 RVMSFVVLWLNRIL
+321 SVMSFVVLWLNRIL

-399 KQAIEREILDISALD
+399 KQAIEREILDIQALD
-414 DSATLPY
+414 DNATLPY

-440 LLVYIFE
+440 LIVYIFE

-499 MCRTSLEKVILSKFN
+499 MCRASLEKVVLGKFN

-522 DLKALRERIDR
+522 NLKALRECVDR
-533 DFSTKVQEFKAVL
+533 DFSTKAQEFKAVL

-808 FSALKKEYES
+808 FNALKKEYES

-847 DLVVGNPPYI
+847 DLVVGNPPYVLILKEHKDYI
-857 KEMDNKKLFE
+857 KYKQSYKTASGGKINLYNLFFE
-867 NTKNLRTY
+867 NSLKLIKRNGFLSFITPNTYLSGTDTKNLREILLNETSIY
-875 QGKMDIWYHFV
+875 EIIEYTEKQKVFDRVTQAVATIFLTNQKLSNHQIKLTTSKQGEQICLQDDLRKRNLLLAISPLILKIEQQKARLKDCFDIFQGEVNLTTKKQFFSLEKGENRLLMWRGDNV
-886 GKGFDLLKNQGILTF
+886 GKYYPQSQPKEWCDKKASNNHFTQRRIILQQVSNQGQEFRTKAF
-901 IATNNWTT
+901 I
-909 NAGAKNLRN
+909 
-918 VILKESQIL
+918 S
-927 NLVDFGS
+927 
-934 YMVFDSASIQT
+934 
-945 MIIEFKK
+945 
-952 INSIPKSYTINY
+952 
-964 FKIETKNPTD
+964 D
-974 KHREAILARQFCEG
+974 K
-988 NLYLTPT
+988 
-995 ITPSKNIDKPLTFV
+995 
-1009 NSQQD
+1009 
-1014 EVLNKILC
+1014 
-1022 KGKFQFKAD
+1022 
-1031 EITNGIHP
+1031 
-1039 HYDFINKRIN
+1039 DFIC
-1049 AEHNNKFINGEGI
+1049 G
-1062 FGLSALEKENLNLN
+1062 
-1076 QIENHLIKPYF
+1076 
-1087 DTHNFARYYANPKN
+1087 
-1101 TLWLIYTDSKFKNP
+1101 
-1115 NSMDKYPN
+1115 
-1123 IKKHLDKFKNVVT
+1123 
-1136 SDNKPYGLHRAR
+1136 
-1148 DEKFFIGQPRI
+1148 
-1159 IALRKCVNRPLFSYV
+1159 
-1174 DFDCYVSATFYIIK
+1174 
-1188 TDRLNSKYLMGI
+1188 
-1200 LNSQLVAFWLKHKGK
+1200 
-1215 MQGNN
+1215 
-1220 YQIDKEP
+1220 
-1227 LLNIPIIEQNSTNQ
+1227 NSTNYLISKNNE
-1241 NLVNEIINLVD
+1241 NLLLFLGIINSKVFNFYFNYFSFTNHITVSELDKVPIPTINSKNQSLIDEIINLVD

-1258 AENSGADTNKLEK
+1258 AENSSADTSKIEK
-1271 DIDNLIYKLYNLTP
+1271 DIDNLVFKLYDLNEDDIS
-1285 KEIEIIE
+1285 KI
-1292 KG
+1292 KF

>member
-1 MLEFLALND
+1 ML
-10 FFSPLYEKK
+10 
-19 PILQGEFEDF
+19 
-29 KRTFAT
+29 T
-35 YKANLNANAEQNE
+35 
-48 DALVANALA
+48 
-57 PFLQGL
+57 
-63 QFKTS
+63 
-68 IKAKQEGKSEVDL
+68 
-81 ILLKNGE
+81 
-88 ISVLVE
+88 
-94 AKKPENS
+94 
-101 KEFFS
+101 
-106 PQNVNCKALAEC
+106 
-118 ILYYLRQRN
+118 
-127 ADGGGG
+127 GGGG

-246 KPIFKAFHKDFLL
+246 KPIFKAFHKDFLF

-298 SQSANTLYK
+298 SQSANTLYN

-432 KKKAGSVP
+432 KKKVGSVP

-499 MCRTSLEKVILSKFN
+499 MCRASLEKVVLSKFN

-533 DFSTKVQEFKAVL
+533 DFSTKAQEFKAVL

-796 FFDLD
+796 FFDFD
-801 ESKARLE
+801 ENKARLE

-847 DLVVGNPPYI
+847 DLVVGNPPYVLILKEHKDYI
-857 KEMDNKKLFE
+857 KYKQSYKTASGGKINLYNLFFE
-867 NTKNLRTY
+867 NSLKLIKRNGFLSFITPNTYLSGTDTKNLREILLNETSIY
-875 QGKMDIWYHFV
+875 EIIEYTEKQKVFDKVTQAVATIFLTNQKLSNHQIKLTTSKQGEQICLQDDLRKRNLLLAISPLILKIEQQKARLKDCFDIFQGEVNLTTKKQFFSLEKGENRLLMWRGDNV
-886 GKGFDLLKNQGILTF
+886 GKYYPQSQPKEWCDKTASNLDCKKARIVMQQVSNQSQKFRTKAF
-901 IATNNWTT
+901 ISSEN
-909 NAGAKNLRN
+909 
-918 VILKESQIL
+918 
-927 NLVDFGS
+927 
-934 YMVFDSASIQT
+934 
-945 MIIEFKK
+945 
-952 INSIPKSYTINY
+952 
-964 FKIETKNPTD
+964 
-974 KHREAILARQFCEG
+974 
-988 NLYLTPT
+988 
-995 ITPSKNIDKPLTFV
+995 
-1009 NSQQD
+1009 
-1014 EVLNKILC
+1014 
-1022 KGKFQFKAD
+1022 
-1031 EITNGIHP
+1031 
-1039 HYDFINKRIN
+1039 FIC
-1049 AEHNNKFINGEGI
+1049 G
-1062 FGLSALEKENLNLN
+1062 
-1076 QIENHLIKPYF
+1076 
-1087 DTHNFARYYANPKN
+1087 
-1101 TLWLIYTDSKFKNP
+1101 
-1115 NSMDKYPN
+1115 
-1123 IKKHLDKFKNVVT
+1123 
-1136 SDNKPYGLHRAR
+1136 
-1148 DEKFFIGQPRI
+1148 
-1159 IALRKCVNRPLFSYV
+1159 
-1174 DFDCYVSATFYIIK
+1174 
-1188 TDRLNSKYLMGI
+1188 
-1200 LNSQLVAFWLKHKGK
+1200 
-1215 MQGNN
+1215 
-1220 YQIDKEP
+1220 
-1227 LLNIPIIEQNSTNQ
+1227 NSTNYLISKHNE
-1241 NLVNEIINLVD
+1241 NLLFYLGLINSRIFNFYVNYFSFTNHITV
-1252 KILALK
+1252 
-1258 AENSGADTNKLEK
+1258 SGLEK
-1271 DIDNLIYKLYNLTP
+1271 VPIPTINSKNQS
-1285 KEIEIIE
+1285 
-1292 KG
+1292 